1 MSKVVSSC
9 FFCHIFAPVDEWDF
23 GAHWVDEDG
32 QVKSQNYDFGELD
45 TGYYAAIDWGT
56 DGNSPLSI
64 KLICSTRC

>member
-1 MSKVVSSC
+1 M
-9 FFCHIFAPVDEWDF
+9 DEWDF

-45 TGYYAAIDWGT
+45 TGYYAAIDWGA
-56 DGNSPLSI
+56 DGNSPLPI